1 MSPSLD
7 YDLSQKNK
15 KLLDFIE
22 DVTSHAY
29 EIQKKVLAEIL
40 SHNANVEY
48 LQRHGLN
55 GQTDSETFKKLLP
68 IITYEDIHNEINRI
82 ANGDTSSIL
91 TANPVSEFVSS
102 SGTSGGE
109 RKLIPATEDDLARRY
124 FLFSLFMPIMNQFV
138 PDLDKGKG
146 MCLMFVR
153 NEYKT
158 PGGINATSALTIY
171 YKSTHFKNRSMS
183 YNPFTSP
190 YETVL
195 CLDSYQSM
203 YSQLLCG
210 LCQNNEVL
218 RVGAVFATGLIHAIR
233 FLEKNWSLLCDDIR
247 TGTINPL
254 ITDISVR
261 EAVMKILKSDKN
273 LADFIQS
280 ECSKGSWQGIIT
292 RLWPNTKYVD
302 VIVTGSMSQHI
313 PTLDY
318 YSNGLPLVSTVYAS
332 SECYCGVNLNPLCKP
347 CDVSY
352 TFIPSMCYYEFL
364 PVNRSNNG
372 SLHEKEKQELVDL
385 VDVKLDQE
393 YELIVTTYAG
403 LYRYNVGDVL
413 KVTGFKNNAPQF
425 KFVCRK
431 NVVLS
436 VDTEKTDEVDLQNA
450 IKNAITHLLPYDAD
464 VAEHTSYG
472 DTRTIPGHYV
482 LYWELNLKR
491 STRIPDCVYEDC
503 CLTIEESLSNYY
515 RQSRVLEKSIG
526 ALEIKIVEQGTFE
539 KLMDYAISLGTSIN
553 QYKTPRCVKSTAVV
567 ELLESGVMA
576 KYFSPKCPQWVPA
589 HKEWINNKN

>member
-1 MSPSLD
+1 MSTSLD
-7 YDLSQKNK
+7 YDLSQKHQ
-15 KLLDFIE
+15 KLLDLIE
-22 DVTSHAY
+22 DVTTHAY

-55 GQTDSETFKKLLP
+55 GQTDSETFKKLVP
-68 IITYEDIHNEINRI
+68 IITYEDIKNDINRI
-82 ANGDTSSIL
+82 ANGDTTSIL
-91 TANPVSEFVSS
+91 TANPVSVFLLS

-109 RKLIPATEDDLARRY
+109 RKMIPAIEEDFGRRY
-124 FLFSLFMPIMNQFV
+124 LIFRLLMPIMNQFV

-146 MCLMFVR
+146 MYLMFTR
-153 NEYKT
+153 NESKT
-158 PGGINATSALTIY
+158 PGGIKTSAALTRF
-171 YKSTHFKNRSMS
+171 YKSSHFLNRS

-190 YETVL
+190 NETVL

-218 RVGAVFATGLIHAIR
+218 RVGAVFATTLIHAVR

-302 VIVTGSMSQHI
+302 VTVTGSMSQYI

-318 YSNGLPLVSTVYAS
+318 YCNGLPLVSNIYAA
-332 SECYCGVNLNPLCKP
+332 SEGFFGVNLNPLCKP
-347 CDVSY
+347 CHVSY
-352 TFIPSMCYYEFL
+352 TLIPTMCYYEFL
-364 PVNRSNNG
+364 PVNRSNDPVN
-372 SLHEKEKQELVDL
+372 EKEQELVDL

-393 YELIVTTYAG
+393 YELVVTTYAG
-403 LYRYNVGDVL
+403 LYRYKVGDVL

-425 KFVCRK
+425 EFVCRK
-431 NVVLS
+431 HVVLS
-436 VDTEKTDEVDLQNA
+436 IDSDKTDEVELHNA
-450 IKNAITHLLPYDAD
+450 IKNAVTHLAPYDAD
-464 VAEHTSYG
+464 VAEYTSYA

-482 LYWELNLKR
+482 LYWELNLKD
-491 STRIPDCVYEDC
+491 STTIPDCVYEDC
-503 CLTIEESLSNYY
+503 CLTIEESLNSFY
-515 RQSRVLEKSIG
+515 RLRRVLDKSIG
-526 ALEIKIVEQGTFE
+526 ALEIKIVEQGTFD
-539 KLMDYAISLGTSIN
+539 KLMDYAINSGSSIS
-553 QYKTPRCVKSTAVV
+553 QYKTPRCVKFAPVV
-567 ELLESGVMA
+567 ELLESGVLA
-576 KYFSPKCPQWVPA
+576 KYFSPKCPQWDPS
-589 HKEWINNKN
+589 HK